1 MHHCSKERLVSSCG
15 TTGRGGIVVMA
26 CGVGVSSGNAM
37 VVAGAGEAPAQCL
50 LREGRL
56 EPPSLPKAMWN
67 SLVESP
73 IMAHSRDGGLL
84 WVEPMRAVSKPSPL
98 GERLRPPKQ
107 SAMNLSL
114 PKRMVS

>member
-1 MHHCSKERLVSSCG
+1 
-15 TTGRGGIVVMA
+15 MA

-56 EPPSLPKAMWN
+56 EPPSLLKAMWN